1 VKNCTFLGDKGFKYH
16 HRNKQEF
23 TRYTITE
30 IADETFANVISAG
43 WKVRENSLHLNKFVR
58 LLITKIE
65 SSVLPTPPNEGE
77 IKYQKTSETSADD
90 SWLWHTDKKQNKIK
104 YI

>member
-65 SSVLPTPPNEGE
+65 SSVLSISPTRAKSN
-77 IKYQKTSETSADD
+77 IKKHLRHLQMIRGYGIQTR
-90 SWLWHTDKKQNKIK
+90 NRIK
-104 YI
+104 